1 MSLIK
6 RIKYNLENFYYKSK
20 YKENFVFENFKIKEN
35 KFSGK
40 KLNIIFLSYFN
51 GPYTVN
57 NTLKPLQE
65 LGKVF
70 DFELTKI
77 THQKSW
83 YTKKEKEIRNQ
94 DMLNFVEKVTSE
106 NKIDVI
112 VCYLS
117 GHSTTPKILE
127 KIKSYGIPMVNEAL
141 DDERKFVSRRG
152 KDGLRR
158 GLRDVCKYFDLSL
171 TTSKSALIKYIVEG
185 GNPMYKDYAGNEKIY
200 KKLDLPKEYDVG
212 FIGAS
217 YGIRGEYVKYLQE
230 NGFNVFA
237 KGNGWE
243 NGFASNEEMIEVFN
257 KSKIVLGFATVG
269 KNDDIFILK
278 GRDFEV
284 PLTGS
289 FYLTSYHKEL
299 EEYFEIGKDIGVY
312 SSKSDLLEKVK
323 YYLENE
329 DERETIAQNCYKKCL
344 EKYTAKVSYEKVFG
358 YLGL

>member
-1 MSLIK
+1 MSFIK
-6 RIKYNLENFYYKSK
+6 KIKYNLENSYYKSR
-20 YKENFVFENFKIKEN
+20 YKEKFDFEKFKIKEN
-35 KFSGK
+35 KFSGR

-65 LGKVF
+65 LGTVF

-77 THQKSW
+77 PHEKSW
-83 YTKKEKEIRNQ
+83 YTKKQKDKRNE
-94 DMLNFVEKVTSE
+94 DMLKFVDKVVKE

-112 VCYLS
+112 ACYLS
-117 GHSTTPKILE
+117 GHSTTPKVLE
-127 KIKSYGIPMVNEAL
+127 KIKSYGIPMFNEAL

-152 KDGLRR
+152 KDGIKR

-171 TTSKSALIKYIVEG
+171 TTSKSALIKYVVEG
-185 GNPMYKDYAGNEKIY
+185 GKPMYKDYAGNENIY
-200 KKLDLPKEYDVG
+200 KKLDLEKEYDVG

-217 YGIRGEYVKYLQE
+217 YGVRSDYVKYLQD
-230 NGFNVFA
+230 NGINVYA
-237 KGNGWE
+237 KGKGWE
-243 NGFASNEEMIEVFN
+243 NGFASDDEMIEIFN

-289 FYLTSYHKEL
+289 FYITGHHKEL
-299 EEYFEIGKDIGVY
+299 EEYFEIGKDLETY
-312 SSKSDLLEKVK
+312 SSKEDLLKKVK

-329 DERETIAQNCYKKCL
+329 EKREAIAKNGYEKCINN
-344 EKYTAKVSYEKVFG
+344 YTAKTSYEKVLGF
-358 YLGL
+358 LGL